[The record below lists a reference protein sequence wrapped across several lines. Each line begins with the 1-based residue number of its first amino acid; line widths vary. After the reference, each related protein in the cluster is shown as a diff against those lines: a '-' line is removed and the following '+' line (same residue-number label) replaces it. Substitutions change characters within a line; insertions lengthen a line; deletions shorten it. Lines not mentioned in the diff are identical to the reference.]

1 MADHDKVLC
10 VQVFGLTEV
19 EPERYAFGFA
29 QTYALPPDV
38 TPSRLE
44 DTLRES
50 RGGED
55 GAPPPGV
62 DVRLLRRM
70 RFGGCHW

>member
-10 VQVFGLTEV
+10 VQVFGLIEV

-38 TPSRLE
+38 TPSGLE
-44 DTLRES
+44 DALREL
-50 RGGED
+50 
-55 GAPPPGV
+55 GAERMERLPPE
-62 DVRLLRRM
+62 
-70 RFGGCHW
+70 WT